1 MALIKCPDCGKMFS
15 EYAECCPECGCPT
28 EDAKADSIYNVSKK
42 ETNNGDSSHT
52 SDERN
57 VSVPK
62 PEHKGEDVP
71 HISEGDSIKES
82 EPKPTYDLVQ
92 KTSNVVNDDKE
103 AKETEG
109 VPISTEKETETEGEN
124 KADKSDRRTN
134 GFIKYIAFGLI
145 AAVVVVLLVIWLVN
159 PKAPTPLLE
168 NSDSLELV
176 KDSAKSEKGTRDEK
190 ILERAKYIFKNIPDH
205 REFDSVDK
213 SVFSASFIEVLEKTN
228 AIYKEASEQGDLD
241 GESIFYWYSG
251 QDGDT
256 NDGLVGISVSSSDD
270 RLAYVT
276 VKYRNFEVAEHR
288 MKLIFQD
295 GLWLC
300 DNWDEKKEELLKEI
314 DAYKKSVEGD
324 EVIQNAIRDYLMG
337 NEDAVR
343 FTKRARQSLYESTW
357 PEVQCSVEGDLAFP
371 SDFKDLTVKSVGA
384 GLYKYECICPD
395 HGDRYT
401 DCCTISAY
409 IAHDGV
415 VEIEDVKWDD

>member
-1 MALIKCPDCGKMFS
+1 MALIKCPDCGRMFS

-62 PEHKGEDVP
+62 PEYKGEDVP

-145 AAVVVVLLVIWLVN
+145 ATVVVVLLVIWLVK
-159 PKAPTPLLE
+159 PIEGCGSKAPQQTE
-168 NSDSLELV
+168 NP
-176 KDSAKSEKGTRDEK
+176 DEPN
-190 ILERAKYIFKNIPDH
+190 LT
-205 REFDSVDK
+205 DSVINDG
-213 SVFSASFIEVLEKTN
+213 IT
-228 AIYKEASEQGDLD
+228 KEAPE
-241 GESIFYWYSG
+241 
-251 QDGDT
+251 T
-256 NDGLVGISVSSSDD
+256 TLV
-270 RLAYVT
+270 T
-276 VKYRNFEVAEHR
+276 
-288 MKLIFQD
+288 
-295 GLWLC
+295 
-300 DNWDEKKEELLKEI
+300 
-314 DAYKKSVEGD
+314 D

-343 FTKRARQSLYESTW
+343 FTERARQSLSESSW
-357 PEVQCSVEGDLAFP
+357 PEVQCRVEGYLDSP
-371 SDFKDLTVKSVGA
+371 SSFKDLTVNSVGA

-395 HGDRYT
+395 HGDRYI